1 MGFDFALKTYC
12 TLKLFLLSAQNNFH
26 FSLSSYVEGYVKKEF
41 KSAFC
46 VFGWLPGLQNL
57 DIFWNLYYES
67 IFEIIFRQK

>member
-46 VFGWLPGLQNL
+46 VFGWLPGLQRYFL
-57 DIFWNLYYES
+57 ECLL
-67 IFEIIFRQK
+67 